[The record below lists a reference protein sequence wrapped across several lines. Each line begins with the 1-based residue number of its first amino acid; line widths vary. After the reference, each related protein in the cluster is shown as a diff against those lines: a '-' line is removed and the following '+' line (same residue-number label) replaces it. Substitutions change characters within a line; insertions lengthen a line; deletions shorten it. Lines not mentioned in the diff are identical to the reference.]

1 MPSSSVAVV
10 IMIGGTV
17 TGGKIVAPG
26 FERTVC
32 VFTACGMVTGV
43 IEVNGLNGVI
53 AGVGF
58 TTRSVMYTVSPGARV
73 TEASFGVGLV
83 MFGFPSWGSVGVKS
97 FGLVMLATVIQWV
110 S

>member
-10 IMIGGTV
+10 IMRGGTV

-83 MFGFPSWGSVGVKS
+83 MFGFPSWGSVGV
-97 FGLVMLATVIQWV
+97 
-110 S
+110 